1 METPIILLIIAVAII
16 GVAVV
21 AWTIMR
27 TKRSEALKHR
37 FGDEYERAIRAA
49 GNKTSAEAE
58 LLARTKRVEKLDIH
72 PLSAGDRDRFADR
85 WRHAQASFV
94 DNPAGAV
101 AEADALVDEIMR
113 ARGYPVADFER
124 RAADIS
130 VDHPRVVQ
138 NYRDARAIAMSAQ
151 RGTARTEDL
160 RRATLFYR
168 ELFED
173 LLETASRTM
182 AEVPR

>member
-1 METPIILLIIAVAII
+1 MQTPIVLLIVAVAII

-37 FGDEYERAIRAA
+37 FGDEYERALRAT
-49 GNKTSAEAE
+49 GSKTSAEAD
-58 LLARTKRVEKLDIH
+58 LLARTKRVEKFDIH

-124 RAADIS
+124 RAADSRRHPFIRRRALAGRQGS
-130 VDHPRVVQ
+130 ASTPAVNAPSRERRHPRPSCC
-138 NYRDARAIAMSAQ
+138 R
-151 RGTARTEDL
+151 
-160 RRATLFYR
+160 
-168 ELFED
+168 
-173 LLETASRTM
+173 
-182 AEVPR
+182 